1 MTRWQRFTVLGFWLA
16 LLLALFI
23 AARAQGVNP
32 LGLLGDWLERAP
44 GSVAAPFV
52 LFGAYLVRPLTLLPV
67 TLLTVASG
75 FLFGA
80 VWGGLYA
87 LVATLLSSGLAYGV
101 GRFFGT
107 GGLESAEGNFV
118 SRLRSRSFE
127 TVLLGR
133 LLAVPGDFIN
143 YASGFLRISF
153 SAFIWAT
160 AVGGAPGLLTA
171 VLVGASVEGDLGA
184 ARVTFNARYLLASVG
199 LLAVSLGAS
208 WLVRRREKA
217 RFAP

>member
-23 AARAQGVNP
+23 AARSQGVSP
-32 LGLLGDWLERAP
+32 LGLLGGWLERAP
-44 GSVAAPFV
+44 GSAAAPFV
-52 LFGAYLVRPLTLLPV
+52 LFGVYLVRPLTLLPV
-67 TLLTVASG
+67 TFLTVAAG

-87 LVATLLSSGLAYGV
+87 LIATLLSSGLAYGV
-101 GRFFGT
+101 GRLFG
-107 GGLESAEGNFV
+107 GGLERAEGNFV

-153 SAFIWAT
+153 SAFLLAT

-184 ARVTFNARYLLASVG
+184 ARVTFNAWYLLASAG
-199 LLAVSLGAS
+199 LLAVSLSVSYA
-208 WLVRRREKA
+208 LRRREKA
-217 RFAP
+217 RLAP